1 MIYYL
6 PNIQSD
12 FDGFSAVTELYTAA
26 QADKFREVEI
36 NLSRLTSFDA
46 NMCAPFGVVL
56 AKLAD
61 AYKAISLVNPPSLS
75 SSSSAY
81 DFPTPSRTSI
91 QSTLERNGF
100 LANFGWTPP
109 EDVNPTSLPY
119 QRFKLAETKLFDE
132 YLATHLPGKGLP
144 TMTSE
149 FALLFQ
155 QSLFEIFANASW
167 HSDSKLGVFSC
178 GQFFPMHHRLD
189 IAIADAGIGI
199 PRKINEAFGVT
210 ISPVSALR
218 WALQEGH
225 TTKRG
230 NPPGGVGLKLLKD
243 FIQINGGC
251 VQIASG
257 GAFWQ
262 FKAGKETFS
271 PLAQPF
277 PGTAVNLE
285 VNTDDPR
292 IYRLAATGVQ
302 A

>member
-1 MIYYL
+1 MILYL
-6 PNIQSD
+6 PNLESN
-12 FDGFSAVTELYTAA
+12 FDGFNVLAELHATA
-26 QADKFREVEI
+26 QADKFREMEI

-46 NMCAPFGVVL
+46 NMCAPLGAVL
-56 AKLAD
+56 AKSAD
-61 AYKAISLVNPPSLS
+61 AYKVVSLVNAPPT
-75 SSSSAY
+75 
-81 DFPTPSRTSI
+81 FQSI
-91 QSTLERNGF
+91 LERNGF
-100 LANFGWTPP
+100 LANFGFAPP
-109 EDVNPTSLPY
+109 AETNPTSLPY
-119 QRFKLAETKLFDE
+119 QRFKLTETKLFDD
-132 YLATHLPGKGLP
+132 YLAAHLPGKGLP

-155 QSLFEIFANASW
+155 QSLFEIFANSSW

-178 GQFFPMHHRLD
+178 GQFFPIHHRVD
-189 IAIADAGIGI
+189 ISLADAGIGI
-199 PRKINEAFGVT
+199 PRKVNEAFGVA
-210 ISPVSALR
+210 IAPVPALR
-218 WALQEGH
+218 WSLQEGH
-225 TTKRG
+225 TTKKG

-262 FKAGKETFS
+262 FNAGKETFS
-271 PLAQPF
+271 RFTQPF

-292 IYRLAATGVQ
+292 IYHLAAAGGK

>member
-1 MIYYL
+1 MIFYL

-12 FDGFSAVTELYTAA
+12 FDGFNALAELHAAA

-36 NLSRLTSFDA
+36 NLSRLTAFDA
-46 NMCAPFGVVL
+46 NMCAPLGTVL
-56 AKLAD
+56 ARLAD
-61 AYKAISLVNPPSLS
+61 AYKVISLVNAP
-75 SSSSAY
+75 A
-81 DFPTPSRTSI
+81 TVQGI
-91 QSTLERNGF
+91 LERNGF
-100 LANFGWTPP
+100 LANFGWSPSG
-109 EDVNPTSLPY
+109 DINPTSLPY
-119 QRFKLAETKLFDE
+119 QRFKLAETKLFDD
-132 YLATHLPGKGLP
+132 YLAAHLPGKGLP

-155 QSLFEIFANASW
+155 QSLFEIFANSSW

-189 IAIADAGIGI
+189 LSIADAGIGI
-199 PRKINEAFGVT
+199 PRKVNEAFGVT
-210 ISPVSALR
+210 ISPVAALR

-225 TTKRG
+225 TTKKG

-251 VQIASG
+251 VQIVSDR
-257 GAFWQ
+257 AFWQ
-262 FKAGKETFS
+262 FHAGKESFS
-271 PLAQPF
+271 HFARPF

-292 IYRLAATGVQ
+292 IYHLAAAGVSV
-302 A
+302 